1 MMLTYLS
8 KQMKVN
14 LINTG
19 RINSKSLHRI
29 WAEFKEVSNTHI
41 YTYIHIYMYTLYYK
55 YILGIYTQKY
65 RTI

>member
-29 WAEFKEVSNTHI
+29 WGKFKEVSNTHI
-41 YTYIHIYMYTLYYK
+41 YTLIYTYMYMLYYK
-55 YILGIYTQKY
+55 YLLGIYTQKY

>member
-29 WAEFKEVSNTHI
+29 WGKFKEVSNTHI
-41 YTYIHIYMYTLYYK
+41 YTLIYVCVVL
-55 YILGIYTQKY
+55 
-65 RTI
+65 